1 MSRFKE
7 LLRTTPPTTAAVV
20 LLCCLLHLVHVTA
33 GPSLPAVTLC
43 PRLVLGLGEY
53 YRLLSSAVYH
63 GGFLHL
69 GMNSMSMVAIGG
81 LLEKRIG
88 TTALMVTIW
97 YSMILTSLLYVAVAW
112 ITYESF
118 LNQQGMM
125 YQHSV
130 GFSGVLFHLSVLECH
145 YGPLQPR
152 NLFGMVSVSPAL
164 YPWVLLVALQFIMP
178 NLSFWGHLSGIL
190 VGTAQAHGYLDLI
203 LPLESTLR
211 DLDSVIVVPITSVPS
226 FVPTQSVPTSS
237 SRGGLGR
244 VLQAVVTIVRQ
255 FFEAV
260 WVILFGRGHRL
271 NANIAMP
278 SLWPSRSSATTTTTA
293 STPDPSSDPERS
305 RLMHGERE
313 SEMV

>member
-7 LLRTTPPTTAAVV
+7 LLRTTPPTSLTVVV
-20 LLCCLLHLVHVTA
+20 LCCWLHLLHSTV
-33 GPSLPAVTLC
+33 GPPLPAVTLC

-53 YRLLSSAVYH
+53 YRLLTSAVYH
-63 GGFLHL
+63 GGLLHL
-69 GMNSMSMVAIGG
+69 GMNSMSMLAIGG
-81 LLEKRIG
+81 LLEKRVG
-88 TTALMVTIW
+88 TTALMVTIC
-97 YSMILTSLLYVAVAW
+97 YIMVLTSALYVTVAW
-112 ITYESF
+112 IAYEF
-118 LNQQGMM
+118 LNHHQGMM

-145 YGPLQPR
+145 YGPLQAR
-152 NLFGMVSVSPAL
+152 SLFGMISVSPAL

-190 VGTAQAHGYLDLI
+190 VGTAQAHGYLNMI

-211 DLDSVIVVPITSVPS
+211 DLDAIVVAPISSAPS
-226 FVPTQSVPTSS
+226 FVPTQSIPTSS
-237 SRGGLGR
+237 SRDGLGR
-244 VLQAVVTIVRQ
+244 TLQAVVTIVRQ
-255 FFEAV
+255 FLEAI

-278 SLWPSRSSATTTTTA
+278 SWPSRRSAATSTT
-293 STPDPSSDPERS
+293 STSEPSSDPEQS
-305 RLMHGERE
+305 RLTHAERE